1 VPPTNNRSEQ
11 AIGRIKVR
19 SRTVRG
25 YKSEAGLLNGSTLAS
40 VVGTGRDLDLQSLMG
55 TPVH

>member
-1 VPPTNNRSEQ
+1 VPATNNRSEQ

-25 YKSEAGLLNGSTLAS
+25 YKSETGLLNGSTLAS
-40 VVGTGRDLDLQSLMG
+40 VVGTGRDLDLQSLMD